1 MPSVLKKSPSGVSFS
16 RGTLKCAAA
25 RLKISSRVL
34 SVVGIGSVS
43 KSHNYEITKS
53 RQIRLHAFILH
64 KLPQPLL
71 HRRLRKQL
79 AKNLNL
85 PLQLLIRNRLHKLLG
100 RNRRS
105 PIKFPDLCGSSP
117 RQSQRL
123 ALRRNLTDQPDL
135 LRLHNIETA
144 SRHQ

>member
-34 SVVGIGSVS
+34 SVVGIDSVS
-43 KSHNYEITKS
+43 KSHNYEITES

-64 KLPQPLL
+64 KLPQPFL
-71 HRRLRKQL
+71 HCRLRKQF
-79 AKNLNL
+79 AENLNL
-85 PLQLLIRNRLHKLLG
+85 PFQFLIRDRLHKLFG
-100 RNRRS
+100 RNRRP
-105 PIKFPDLCGSSP
+105 PIKLPHLDGGSP

-123 ALRRNLTDQPDL
+123 ALGRNLTDQPNL
-135 LRLHNIETA
+135 LRLHNIEA
-144 SRHQ
+144 